1 VKLDDL
7 SEEKLAQLMTIA
19 EERGRRQGLDIQDA
33 LAELLARKTVG
44 EWLLAYL
51 DKKISKCGNSTLR
64 SAIGFWANRIRG
76 MKEPF

>member
-7 SEEKLAQLMTIA
+7 SEEKLGQLVTMA
-19 EERGRRQGLDIQDA
+19 EEHGRRQGQDIQDA

-51 DKKISKCGNSTLR
+51 DKRISKCGNSTLR
-64 SAIGFWANRIRG
+64 SAIGFWANHIKG
-76 MKEPF
+76 VEPF